1 METIDFDYFKKMD
14 LRVAEIRQCEDVPGA
29 DRLYKL
35 TIDAGEERQIVAG
48 IKPYYSKEELVGKRI
63 VIVANLAPRTLRGVT
78 SHGMLLAASSEDKTA
93 VVLVTPDKDIPNGSA
108 VS

>member
-93 VVLVTPDKDIPNGSA
+93 VVLITPDKDIPNGSA

>member
-1 METIDFDYFKKMD
+1 MESINFDYFKKMD
-14 LRVAEIRQCEDVPGA
+14 LRVAQIKECEDVAGA

-48 IKPYYSKEELVGKRI
+48 IKLYYRKEDLVGKRI
-63 VIVANLAPRTLRGVT
+63 VIVANLEPRTLRGIT
-78 SHGMLLAASSEDKTA
+78 SHGMLLAASSEDKSA
-93 VVLVTPDKDIPNGSA
+93 VVLITPDRDIPNGSS